1 MFKFLATVN
10 DGAQDALNSG
20 IQEAFKQFQGIF
32 NIIMPILIAVVLMF
46 GLVYGILLG
55 VKFAKAEDTDQRDKA
70 KGQLINLIIG
80 VLVAAVLMVLIYA
93 LLPTI
98 VNNSCFKFEAS
109 I

>member
-1 MFKFLATVN
+1 MFKFLLSVDVGGLGGVVN
-10 DGAQDALNSG
+10 
-20 IQEAFKQFQGIF
+20 EAFDSFMGIF

-93 LLPTI
+93 LLPQVI
-98 VNNSCFKFEAS
+98 GSSCFNVPTS
-109 I
+109 S